1 MLALHLLQN
10 CRVYV
15 NTLMGPARARRADL
29 AETHGRHRALT
40 PLFWGHVN
48 PHRTFRLDMTAR
60 LPLDLPTPD
69 AAPDQFLLQGL
80 RWSAHNRYF
89 APGDKNVGFGPYC
102 THSER

>member
-1 MLALHLLQN
+1 MDATEQ
-10 CRVYV
+10 RS
-15 NTLMGPARARRADL
+15 
-29 AETHGRHRALT
+29 LT

-48 PHRTFRLDMTAR
+48 PYRTFRLDMTAR